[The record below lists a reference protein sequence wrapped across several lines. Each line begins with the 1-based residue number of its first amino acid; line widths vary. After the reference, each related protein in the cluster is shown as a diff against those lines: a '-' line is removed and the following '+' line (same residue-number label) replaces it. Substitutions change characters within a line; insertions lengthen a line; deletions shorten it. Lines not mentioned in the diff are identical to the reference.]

1 MTAAHAPAYQVTEM
15 SGCSYF
21 TFSDSSHTMRLYR
34 VSDIRTDNYIVVSGR
49 STAEISAPFFIHEE

>member
-21 TFSDSSHTMRLYR
+21 TFSDSNHTMRLYR
-34 VSDIRTDNYIVVSGR
+34 VSDIRTDNYIVVSGSR
-49 STAEISAPFFIHEE
+49 TTAPFIIQEE